1 MLMIKNIDDWEN
13 PHAYGS
19 GICIQSQRGK
29 MSEQVIFL
37 ALLGFEQVNVLFFVS
52 FTILLLLWIIRCH
65 IFVYVYNVHEV
76 ILVE

>member
-13 PHAYGS
+13 PHTYGS
-19 GICIQSQRGK
+19 GICIQSQRGE

-65 IFVYVYNVHEV
+65 IFVYVYNVHEI
-76 ILVE
+76 ILTE

>member
-37 ALLGFEQVNVLFFVS
+37 ALLAFEQVNVLFFVS

-65 IFVYVYNVHEV
+65 IFVYVYNVHEI
-76 ILVE
+76 ILTE

>member
-37 ALLGFEQVNVLFFVS
+37 ALLAFEQVNVLFFVS
-52 FTILLLLWIIRCH
+52 FTILLLL
-65 IFVYVYNVHEV
+65 
-76 ILVE
+76 